1 MEVMNG
7 APITEVEE
15 WKEHMK
21 EEMKIKDAK
30 ISSLEEALANN
41 RELTNIIK
49 VEKESLELDN
59 NEKINKIDELEN
71 MAVKFKHAFVNLTSQ
86 MNELKSSK
94 TDEGNVKDLKKQVK
108 ELNKELNDSKEKK
121 NEALKKVKEETNKRA
136 KLEADNTA
144 LRR

>member
-1 MEVMNG
+1 MEVEMEVMNG

-15 WKEHMK
+15 WKENMK

-30 ISSLEEALANN
+30 ISALEEALANN
-41 RELTNIIK
+41 RELTNLIK

-86 MNELKSSK
+86 MNKLKSSK

-108 ELNKELNDSKEKK
+108 KLNKELNDSKEKK
-121 NEALKKVKEETNKRA
+121 NEALKKVKEETRG
-136 KLEADNTA
+136 
-144 LRR
+144 